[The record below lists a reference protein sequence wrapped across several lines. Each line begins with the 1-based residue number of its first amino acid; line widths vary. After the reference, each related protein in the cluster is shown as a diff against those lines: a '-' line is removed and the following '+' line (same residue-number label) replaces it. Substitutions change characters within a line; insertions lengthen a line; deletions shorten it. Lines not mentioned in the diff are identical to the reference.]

1 MASQVSPKGE
11 RRMPPWTSLVARRQS
26 SSPLLLAGVVVAGA
40 ALAVVAPAAKTES
53 LSLVIVLSF
62 ALTSRK
68 RKTPTKRP
76 GSGWRTTDLLAD
88 CFTWPAS
95 RSAQITTLGGA

>member
-11 RRMPPWTSLVARRQS
+11 RRMPPCTSLVASRQS
-26 SSPLLLAGVVVAGA
+26 PSPRLLAGMVVVGA
-40 ALAVVAPAAKTES
+40 ALAVEPAAGSES

-95 RSAQITTLGGA
+95 RSAQITTLHQA

>member
-1 MASQVSPKGE
+1 MASQVSPKGV

-26 SSPLLLAGVVVAGA
+26 GSPRLPVVEVVVGA
-40 ALAVVAPAAKTES
+40 VLAVVAPAAGS
-53 LSLVIVLSF
+53 DSVSLVIVLSF

-88 CFTWPAS
+88 YFTWPAS
-95 RSAQITTLGGA
+95 RSAQITTLPKA

>member
-1 MASQVSPKGE
+1 
-11 RRMPPWTSLVARRQS
+11 MPPWTSLVARRQS
-26 SSPLLLAGVVVAGA
+26 LSPRLLAGVVAGAVVAGA
-40 ALAVVAPAAKTES
+40 VLAVVAPAAGSES
-53 LSLVIVLSF
+53 VSLVIVLSF

-95 RSAQITTLGGA
+95 RSAQITTLGEA